1 MKFIKAICVLCLAL
15 ISQACASVV
24 SDDKSTTY
32 IETDPENARC
42 ELHGQDFKRVINTP
56 NSISLPAEAAPL
68 TIACKAAGYA
78 TTTESLDTKAD
89 GWIFGNILLGGIVG
103 IVIDAARGAGQ
114 KYPPRIT
121 VILQPETFSSVST
134 RDEWFDSRRATIEKL
149 WEKQIAAV
157 TNCPGKSNDDPS
169 ASCASAVTEAK
180 ARRDEE
186 IKQLEEKRARARVG
200 VRGT

>member
-1 MKFIKAICVLCLAL
+1 MKSAKTLPVLVLAL
-15 ISQACASVV
+15 ATQACASVV

-42 ELHGQDFKRVINTP
+42 ELHGQDFKRIINTP

-78 TTTESLDTKAD
+78 TTTENLDTKAD

-103 IVIDAARGAGQ
+103 IAIDAARGAGQ
-114 KYPPRIT
+114 KYPPRVT
-121 VILQPETFSSVST
+121 VILQPETFTSSSV
-134 RDEWFDSRRATIEKL
+134 RDEWFDSRKTTIEKF
-149 WEKQIAAV
+149 WEKQIAAAR
-157 TNCPGKSNDDPS
+157 NCPGRNDSSPS
-169 ASCASAVTEAK
+169 ASCDSAISEAK

-200 VRGT
+200 GRGA